1 MYFCIPSLSRFN
13 TINGH
18 TIDFLIRNGVKHTDI
33 YVFVIAGEYEDYR
46 VILNHNINVVLT
58 TRGIRNA
65 RASISNHF
73 GKNAEIITLDDD
85 IRNVKMLDYNRL
97 KPIDN
102 FISLC
107 ESSFDIMK
115 SKNISMCGFY
125 PIDNPFFMKNS
136 ISYGLKFC
144 VGALRLFINN
154 PEIENSRGY
163 KLLEDYETT
172 VKYYIQ
178 DGAVMRYENICVIH
192 NFGTQQGGLNETC
205 ERGYNAKYTE
215 VMRFMNE
222 YGKYCNKSNDRLTQK
237 GRKIDLRLKNLG
249 IV

>member
-107 ESSFDIMK
+107 ESSFDYEIQEYIYVWLL
-115 SKNISMCGFY
+115 SYRQSIFY
-125 PIDNPFFMKNS
+125 
-136 ISYGLKFC
+136 
-144 VGALRLFINN
+144 
-154 PEIENSRGY
+154 EE
-163 KLLEDYETT
+163 
-172 VKYYIQ
+172 
-178 DGAVMRYENICVIH
+178 
-192 NFGTQQGGLNETC
+192 
-205 ERGYNAKYTE
+205 
-215 VMRFMNE
+215 
-222 YGKYCNKSNDRLTQK
+222 
-237 GRKIDLRLKNLG
+237 
-249 IV
+249 